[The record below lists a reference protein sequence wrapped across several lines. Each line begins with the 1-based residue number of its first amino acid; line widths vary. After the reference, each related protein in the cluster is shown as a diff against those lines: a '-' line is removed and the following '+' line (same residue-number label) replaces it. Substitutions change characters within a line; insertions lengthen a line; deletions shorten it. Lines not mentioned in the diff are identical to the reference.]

1 MDFIL
6 LFQTPPMK
14 VVNSTT
20 DYSTNV
26 PSLKYYCQ
34 FIILLHLKRNVIII
48 MKITTCVWTK
58 QFTINYHFIKGFIR
72 NKRKKWIVIS
82 FKRLKIFIMIRKKYF
97 SMTLKLKFDVRGN
110 ILFAFLSNKTLIMM
124 MTIILEDSYLL
135 CALEF

>member
-1 MDFIL
+1 MVFT
-6 LFQTPPMK
+6 LFLETPPFK
-14 VVNSTT
+14 IVNSKT

-26 PSLKYYCQ
+26 ISLKYYCQ
-34 FIILLHLKRNVIII
+34 FIILLSLKRYVII

-72 NKRKKWIVIS
+72 NKRKKWIVTS
-82 FKRLKIFIMIRKKYF
+82 FKRLKIFIMIRKKNIF
-97 SMTLKLKFDVRGN
+97 SMTLKLEFDVRGN